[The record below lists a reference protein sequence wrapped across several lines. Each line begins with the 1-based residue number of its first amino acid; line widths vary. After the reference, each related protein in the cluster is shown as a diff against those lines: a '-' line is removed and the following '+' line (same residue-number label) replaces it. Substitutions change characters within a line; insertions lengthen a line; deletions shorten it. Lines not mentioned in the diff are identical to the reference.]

1 MFVFLYLS
9 TSILLAIILEPPSL
23 LLMATAAAST
33 SPVLELKKT
42 LITDRIIYFD
52 TTTDPL
58 AKTSMRYNINRV
70 FRNPTLM
77 SGILEYVESYI
88 EKRMPDVTFDTILPL
103 NLNSTPFASDIATT
117 MEKSLVLLDTTS
129 SKFTTTIEPD
139 ERILLVIDTVRG
151 EEDYILIDN
160 TIKRL
165 KRYDSQIVGILTIFD
180 QDIGEFIR
188 LSNLIPT
195 VHSVFSFNDLCEIA
209 YNNHLASQFDY
220 EKYKFYSEKMIKQ
233 ELIKLNV
240 DIDTESPNAATKEVD
255 DD

>member
-1 MFVFLYLS
+1 M
-9 TSILLAIILEPPSL
+9 
-23 LLMATAAAST
+23 AST
-33 SPVLELKKT
+33 SPILELKKT

-58 AKTSMRYNINRV
+58 AKTSMCYNINRV

-88 EKRMPDVTFDTILPL
+88 EKKMGDITFDAILAL
-103 NLNSTPFASDIATT
+103 NGNSIPFASDIATT
-117 MEKSLVLLDTTS
+117 LEKGLMLLDGSS

-151 EEDYILIDN
+151 EEDYEVIDAV
-160 TIKRL
+160 IKRL
-165 KRYDSQIVGILTIFD
+165 KRYDSILAGILVIFD
-180 QDIGEFIR
+180 QDIGEFVR
-188 LSNLIPT
+188 LTNRIPA
-195 VHSVFSFNDLCEIA
+195 VHSVFSFNDLCEMA

-220 EKYKFYSEKMIKQ
+220 EKYKFYSEKMIKS

-240 DIDTESPNAATKEVD
+240 DIDTENKPDTSDSTEPADLV
-255 DD
+255 